1 MFDSDPT
8 YLVTAVVLGY
18 LLGSIPFGL
27 LLTRM
32 VGLGDVRDIGSGS
45 IGATNVL
52 RTGSKVLALLTL
64 ALDSGKGAAAAL
76 AACYLAPALAPV
88 AAVAAVVGH
97 LFPVWLRFD
106 GGKGVATTLGAL
118 VILSWPVGLA
128 TGLTWLLCAV
138 IFRISSLSSLSSIA
152 LSPAF
157 AWYLSEPPVTI
168 AAAILAV
175 FVWYRHKQNI
185 QRLLARKEPKI
196 CKKK

>member
-32 VGLGDVRDIGSGS
+32 AGLGDVRDIGSGS

-52 RTGSKVLALLTL
+52 RTGSKLLALLTL
-64 ALDSGKGAAAAL
+64 ALDSGKGAAATL
-76 AACYLAPALAPV
+76 AACYLAPSLAPV

-196 CKKK
+196 GKKK

>member
-32 VGLGDVRDIGSGS
+32 VGLGDIRDIGSGS

-52 RTGSKVLALLTL
+52 RTGSKLLALLTL

-76 AACYLAPALAPV
+76 AACYLTPSLAPV
-88 AAVAAVVGH
+88 AAVAAVFGL

-138 IFRISSLSSLSSIA
+138 IFRLSSLSSLSSIA

-196 CKKK
+196 GKKK